1 MVLSASMFGIGA
13 IFGGLISGY
22 LGSKFGSMRSLSI
35 LAFVDIVHWIMI
47 ATATNFTMFMIGR

>member
-1 MVLSASMFGIGA
+1 MFGIGA
-13 IFGGLISGY
+13 IFGGLISGH